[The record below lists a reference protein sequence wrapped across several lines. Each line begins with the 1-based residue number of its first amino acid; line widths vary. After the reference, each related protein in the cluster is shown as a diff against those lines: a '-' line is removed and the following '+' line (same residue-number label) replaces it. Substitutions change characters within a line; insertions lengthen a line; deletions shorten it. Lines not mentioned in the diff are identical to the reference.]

1 MPHEFQI
8 SGVFFPPMLIAGFI
22 GVVAAVFTVRALNRF
37 RLARFF
43 YAPTLVQLCLAI
55 LYTLLV
61 NSFLYRF

>member
-1 MPHEFQI
+1 
-8 SGVFFPPMLIAGFI
+8 MLIAGFI